1 MSDFWWSPE
10 NVERLT
16 KLWGDGLSSS
26 QIASRIG
33 GCTRNSVIGKVHR
46 LGLSGRATT
55 VRSKSAHCS
64 FGGKKTSAIMRERA
78 KQQVRA
84 KVKAEAPDSMRIPRE
99 PMPPQVATDIARVS
113 FADIEP
119 GQCRFIPGDPK
130 APGPMFCGCETV
142 PGTSYCPGHL
152 ARCYVTPK
160 VATSTL
166 WHDSKLRKG
175 QPADSTRAVDELLE
189 DREHA

>member
-1 MSDFWWSPE
+1 MSQFWWSPE
-10 NVERLT
+10 NIERLT

-84 KVKAEAPDSMRIPRE
+84 KVKAEAPEFMRE
-99 PMPPQVATDIARVS
+99 PFPDPVMTDVARVS
-113 FADIEP
+113 FADIES
-119 GQCRFIPGDPK
+119 GMCRFIPGDPK
-130 APGPMFCGCETV
+130 SGGLMFCGCETV
-142 PGTSYCPGHL
+142 PGMPYCADHAL
-152 ARCYVTPK
+152 RCYATPT

>member
-1 MSDFWWSPE
+1 MSWTD
-10 NVERLT
+10 ERVDLLK
-16 KLWGDGLSSS
+16 KLWTDGFSAS
-26 QIASRIG
+26 QIAVRLRG
-33 GCTRNSVIGKVHR
+33 VTRMAVIGKVHR

-55 VRSKSAHCS
+55 VRMKSHHAGL
-64 FGGKKTSAIMRERA
+64 GGKKTSAIMRERA

-84 KVKAEAPDSMRIPRE
+84 KVKAEAPEFMRE
-99 PMPPQVATDIARVS
+99 PFPDPVMTDVARVS
-113 FADIEP
+113 FADIES
-119 GQCRFIPGDPK
+119 GMCRFIPGDPK
-130 APGPMFCGCETV
+130 SGGLMFCGCETV
-142 PGTSYCPGHL
+142 PGMPYCADHAL
-152 ARCYVTPK
+152 RCYATPT